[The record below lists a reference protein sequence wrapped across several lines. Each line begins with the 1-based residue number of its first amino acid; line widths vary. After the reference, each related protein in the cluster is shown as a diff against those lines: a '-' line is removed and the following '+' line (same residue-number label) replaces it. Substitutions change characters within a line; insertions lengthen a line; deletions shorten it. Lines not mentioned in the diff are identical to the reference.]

1 MYKNANFLTEEKKPV
16 WQVDSRISNQHI
28 STSKAEV
35 HFTLSEKVKKQKIRH
50 WCFKKNPIKSIYM
63 TLNLESGVQWMSAK

>member
-1 MYKNANFLTEEKKPV
+1 MYKNANFSTKKKKPV

-35 HFTLSEKVKKQKIRH
+35 HFTFTKNVKKQKTRH
-50 WCFKKNPIKSIYM
+50 
-63 TLNLESGVQWMSAK
+63 